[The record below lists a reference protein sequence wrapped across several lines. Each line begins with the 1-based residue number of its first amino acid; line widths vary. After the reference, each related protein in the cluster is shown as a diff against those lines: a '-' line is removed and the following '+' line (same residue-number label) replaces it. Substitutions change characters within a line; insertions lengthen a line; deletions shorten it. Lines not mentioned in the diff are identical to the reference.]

1 MNRDNAINR
10 DIPLHNHSDMAV
22 CEYFSLKMSVENNAL
37 KMGYVSR
44 EMYPI

>member
-22 CEYFSLKMSVENNAL
+22 CKHFLLKMSARNKGLN
-37 KMGYVSR
+37 KGIVSLVR
-44 EMYPI
+44 ETF